1 MGRWMCSGL
10 LFVMTGMCAGCE
22 VEMEM
27 EVEMEVDLWRQS
39 VGQGRCV
46 VIWEASAV
54 RPLMLRWK
62 LSSQNRS
69 VLFQNVSKLL
79 MKPNPHA
86 EQKSDNH

>member
-1 MGRWMCSGL
+1 MGWWMCSGL
-10 LFVMTGMCAGCE
+10 LFVMTGMCAGY
-22 VEMEM
+22 

-46 VIWEASAV
+46 VMWEASAV
-54 RPLMLRWK
+54 RTLMLRWK